1 MEVEINRLTKSFNRR
16 AFCEVYE
23 NKCGLEGETAKDF
36 LRESFKIQMM
46 NIPGLTWFPTF
57 HLISVYPN
65 IPLLIH
71 LEAMDA
77 AFNQSFEGIDRF
89 YRRMIRNGYLP
100 PWTLNQTRFYSL
112 PNPELTIGR
121 LMCELGL
128 ISENTR
134 KRCLGIQKLIQHKG
148 IKPALA
154 TIIASVE
161 SVSMPDLFHALAI
174 QCQLPFDS
182 LDASAATIFEA
193 TGKRISEG
201 LQV

>member
-1 MEVEINRLTKSFNRR
+1 MEVEINKISKAFDSR

-23 NKCGLEGETAKDF
+23 KKCGIKKEAAKEF

-65 IPLLIH
+65 IPLLVH

-77 AFNQSFEGIDRF
+77 AFHQSFEGIERF
-89 YRRMIRNGYLP
+89 YRRMIKNGYLP

-134 KRCLGIQKLIQHKG
+134 KRCLSIQDLIQRKG

-161 SVSMPDLFHALAI
+161 CVSMPDLFHALAI
-174 QCQLPFDS
+174 QCRLPFDS

-201 LQV
+201 LNV